1 MYLTAVKKITF
12 PSFATSETKMGKSK
26 LIPLWAIKQIGFS
39 SLFKKLY
46 IALKTSSSN
55 LLWFLKE
62 RSSRFETLTASGCI
76 FLEGLMHK
84 FNLFVTRGLTFL
96 DLLQSTNLSLSIAE
110 KNTSVIFAGGSLRR
124 PVVSISKKTRL
135 FIIKGAVEFEVDM
148 FSMIPQIF

>member
-1 MYLTAVKKITF
+1 
-12 PSFATSETKMGKSK
+12 
-26 LIPLWAIKQIGFS
+26 
-39 SLFKKLY
+39 
-46 IALKTSSSN
+46 
-55 LLWFLKE
+55 
-62 RSSRFETLTASGCI
+62 
-76 FLEGLMHK
+76 MHK